1 MQQTLRDLQA
11 KAGATFLD
19 YYGAET
25 AANYGSAAA
34 EYRAVRETVGL
45 LDFSWRRVVRIAGSE
60 RIQFLHSMT
69 TNHVLNL
76 GPGQAQHTTCC
87 DVTGH
92 LVGTL
97 RLVNRGYS
105 IWADMHPGC
114 ADAVLAILD
123 KHLIMEDVE
132 ITPTPDSTVL
142 SLQGPL
148 WLSALGEAVGR
159 TLPPAPPPLYEVGY
173 PFENKGLDGVTDS
186 HTGAPGIDLFVNV
199 DQIAHLWEVLSDAV
213 RRVGG
218 RPVGLEALQTLR
230 VEAGIP
236 WWGEDLDHSLLML
249 EAGLEDSIHFEKG
262 CYLGQET
269 LARVHFR
276 GHTNRQLMGLRLPG
290 MELPPPG
297 ARLNS
302 GEKEAGRITTAVFSP
317 GLNEVIALGFVRR
330 EYLTPG
336 TVLSVAETGA
346 EAIVSGLPFVK

>member
-1 MQQTLRDLQA
+1 
-11 KAGATFLD
+11 
-19 YYGAET
+19 
-25 AANYGSAAA
+25 
-34 EYRAVRETVGL
+34 ETVGL
-45 LDFSWRRVVRIAGSE
+45 LDLSWRRAVCITGSE

-76 GPGQAQHTTCC
+76 GPGLAQHTTCC

-97 RLVNRGYS
+97 RLVNRGDS

-114 ADAVLAILD
+114 ADDVLAILD

-132 ITPTPDSTVL
+132 ITPTPDWTVL

-148 WLSALGEAVGR
+148 WRSALSKAVGR
-159 TLPPAPPPLYEVGY
+159 DILSPPPLHVVGY
-173 PFENKGLDGVTDS
+173 NLEEKPLDGVTDS
-186 HTGAPGIDLFVNV
+186 HTGAPGIDLFVSV
-199 DQIAHLWEVLSDAV
+199 DKIAHLWEVLTDAV
-213 RRVGG
+213 QQVGG
-218 RPVGLEALQTLR
+218 RPVGMDALRTLR

-290 MELPPPG
+290 GELPPPG
-297 ARLNS
+297 AGLS
-302 GEKEAGRITTAVFSP
+302 AGERPAGRITTAVFSP
-317 GLNEVIALGFVRR
+317 GMNEAIALGFVRR
-330 EYLTPG
+330 EFLAPG
-336 TVLSVAETGA
+336 TVLSVGESGA
-346 EAIVSGLPFVK
+346 EAVVTGLPFVKTET